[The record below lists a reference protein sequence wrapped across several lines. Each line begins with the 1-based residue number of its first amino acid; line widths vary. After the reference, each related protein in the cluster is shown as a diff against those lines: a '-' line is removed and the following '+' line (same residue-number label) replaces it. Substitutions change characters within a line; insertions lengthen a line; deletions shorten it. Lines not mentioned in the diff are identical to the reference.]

1 MSVLQEIIDGVRED
15 LEPRRRDLPEA
26 RLAELVAAAPAPRDA
41 HAALHGGRTDPAGIR
56 VISEVKRASPSKG
69 ALAEIPEPATLARAY
84 ERGGA
89 SAVSVL
95 TEARRFGGS

>member
-15 LEPRRRDLPEA
+15 LEPRRRALPEA
-26 RLAELVAAAPAPRDA
+26 RLSELVAATPAPRDA

-95 TEARRFGGS
+95 T